1 MRGRMNI
8 IFSEERMP
16 GEIVVKHMNQAG
28 ALCVKEEGLDPELIT
43 VSVTFVSTEEIKE
56 LNRVYRAKDAVTDVL
71 SFPQYE
77 DLNEIP
83 EVGEICLG
91 DVVICPEQA
100 LLQADEYGHS
110 GERELV
116 YLFVHSM
123 FHLLGYDHMSEEEK
137 IEMRSQE
144 EKIMEQVGL
153 VR

>member
-1 MRGRMNI
+1 MNI

-16 GEIVVKHMNQAG
+16 GEVVVNHMNQAG
-28 ALCVKEEGLDPELIT
+28 ALCVQEEGLDPQTIT

-56 LNRVYRAKDAVTDVL
+56 LNRVYRNKDAVTDVL
-71 SFPQYE
+71 SFPQFE
-77 DLNEIP
+77 DLNEVKEAE
-83 EVGEICLG
+83 EVCLG

-123 FHLLGYDHMSEEEK
+123 FHLLGYDHMNEEEK
-137 IEMRSQE
+137 TEMRKQE
-144 EKIMEQVGL
+144 EKIMNQIGL
-153 VR
+153 GR

>member
-1 MRGRMNI
+1 MNI

-16 GEIVVKHMNQAG
+16 GEVVVEHMNQAG
-28 ALCVKEEGLDPELIT
+28 ALCVKEEGLDPQNIT

-56 LNRVYRAKDAVTDVL
+56 LNRVYRNKDAVTDVL
-71 SFPQYE
+71 SFPQYD
-77 DLNEIP
+77 DLNEVP
-83 EVGEICLG
+83 GAGEACLG

-123 FHLLGYDHMSEEEK
+123 FHLLGYDHMNEEEK
-137 IEMRSQE
+137 MEMRNQE
-144 EKIMEQVGL
+144 EKIMNKIGL